1 MARPGNPFSARAV
14 LILLA
19 AGTAAF
25 LLLLYAIGAGWDDGN
40 EGMMRNGHARSN
52 GLNGYAALV
61 DLVERRGHTVHLAS
75 SKEELT
81 DASPV
86 MASGDHRV
94 AQSLLVMTPS
104 HDADAAEIW
113 QIINDR
119 RHTGPTILV
128 VPKWAAMAA
137 PQTAL
142 SLSKRGWVMLV
153 SSHVPEWASELDGI
167 AGLTIEPG
175 KDAGWRGLG
184 LSGAFPEPETI
195 QHMAAADLVPLVVT
209 GKNGAPVAA
218 YWDNYGSYPMLEDA
232 AGVGPHADD
241 DVDENLWPLVIVSE
255 PDLMNNYG
263 LADPKRAEL
272 AMDLIETTM
281 DGYEIDIAF
290 DLYTA
295 GLARNDNLLTLAIK
309 PPFLAATL
317 CLLFAALVIAW
328 RGMLR
333 FGPPVAEALTAVM
346 GKRQLARNG
355 AALVV
360 RARRIHLLGP
370 PYANMVSQ
378 RMANALGIREP
389 DPQLRDVAIA
399 WAMEQRGHGRDYSSA
414 AEALHRARTPTEL
427 LRAAA
432 ALRKVER
439 TLDK

>member
-1 MARPGNPFSARAV
+1 MARASNPFSARAV

-19 AGTAAF
+19 AGSAAF
-25 LLLLYAIGAGWDDGN
+25 LLLLYAIGAGWDADNGIV
-40 EGMMRNGHARSN
+40 RNGHARSN

-61 DLVERRGHTVHLAS
+61 DLVERRGHKVHLTG

-81 DASPV
+81 DASP
-86 MASGDHRV
+86 GTETGNHRV

-104 HDADAAEIW
+104 HDADAEEIW
-113 QIINDR
+113 QIVNDR
-119 RHTGPTILV
+119 KHIGPTILV
-128 VPKWAAMAA
+128 VPKWAAMAN

-142 SLSKRGWVMLV
+142 TLSKRGWVILL
-153 SSHVPEWASELDGI
+153 SANAPEWASELGEI
-167 AGLTIEPG
+167 ADLKIGAVKSPNWL
-175 KDAGWRGLG
+175 GLG
-184 LSGAFPEPETI
+184 HEGALPAPDTV
-195 QHMAAADLVPLVVT
+195 QNMAAPGIVPLIVT
-209 GKNGAPVAA
+209 GDENTQLAG

-232 AGVGPHADD
+232 AGVAPHDD
-241 DVDENLWPLVIVSE
+241 DDIDENLWPLVIVSE
-255 PDLMNNYG
+255 PDLLNNYG
-263 LADPKRAEL
+263 MADQQRAM
-272 AMDLIETTM
+272 AAIDLIETTM
-281 DGYEIDIAF
+281 DGYDIDVAF

-295 GLARNDNLLTLAIK
+295 GLTSNDNLLTLAIK

-370 PYANMVSQ
+370 PYANMVSL

-389 DPQLRDVAIA
+389 DPHLRDAAIA
-399 WAMEQRGHGRDYSSA
+399 RAMEQRGHGQEYSSA